1 MIIENKNE
9 WERELVYMTEMEL
22 FNILDKIG
30 IDANSER
37 FTQESFEYD
46 NPFYEFDEY
55 VNKN

>member
-30 IDANSER
+30 IDASSER
-37 FTQESFEYD
+37 FTQESFEND
-46 NPFYEFDEY
+46 NSFFEFDEY
-55 VNKN
+55 MN